1 MAANTSLSLTA
12 LDYDSLKSDFKTFL
26 SSQSIFRDYDLDG
39 ANINVLLSL
48 LAYNTYKN
56 AFMHNMMMSE
66 AFMDSAQL
74 RSSVI
79 SHAKNV
85 NYLPASRVSPVAV
98 LECTFETTTSGSFLI
113 PKGTSFAGSNSNGT
127 FTFVTDRNH
136 TLISTSNT
144 FVISD
149 LEVYEGSYINETFIV
164 NTADEAQRFT
174 LSNDTI
180 DIDSIQVTVYENN
193 GSVELPYIQY
203 THLYD
208 VGPTT
213 RAFFLQA
220 NDNQYDVVFGDD
232 VFGRK
237 PLNGATVLVTYRV
250 TNGIAAGGI
259 DSFRINDDLG
269 IYNSTTAI
277 ATIATVE
284 KATSGAERET
294 TESIQFRAPR
304 GFQTQQRCVTDQ
316 DYSLLI
322 KQAFPEIKTLH
333 IFGGEDYAEIYGT
346 VDYGKVYIAPITYA
360 GTPLSENRKGDVTT
374 FLKGKMSV
382 GLRPEIINPEF
393 LYIILAVTVEYD
405 QNITDLTP
413 SEIKQLAVTTI
424 SDHNDTNLEEFNTT
438 FRASVLSEQMQ
449 QMDESVLSN
458 TITVRLRKEIS
469 PELYKREAQ
478 LIAFNNPIAVGSLSS
493 SRFILTDGNTYRLTD
508 YNPSND
514 TLRKSAGTNGL
525 VITNSSNVVY
535 LRKVNTTNAS
545 TPSYTRCGTID
556 YTKGIVTLTPL
567 AFADF
572 VDYQGVRID
581 AVPTKQNITVKH
593 NDLIQISVGDCTV
606 KVTGK

>member
-1 MAANTSLSLTA
+1 MAANNSLSLSS
-12 LDYDSLKSDFKTFL
+12 LDYDALKADFKTYL
-26 SSQSIFRDYDLDG
+26 SSQSVFRDYDFEG

-56 AFMHNMMMSE
+56 AFMHNMLMSE

-74 RSSVI
+74 RSSII

-85 NYLPASRVSPVAV
+85 NYLPSSRTSPVAV
-98 LECTFETTTSGSFLI
+98 LECTFETTTTGSFLI
-113 PKGTSFAGSNSNGT
+113 PKGTTFAGTNSNGT

-136 TLISTSNT
+136 TLVSTSNT

-149 LEVYEGSYINETFIV
+149 LEVYEGSYINESFIV
-164 NTADEAQRFT
+164 NYADEAQQFT
-174 LSNDTI
+174 LSNDTV
-180 DIDSIQVTVYENN
+180 DINSIQVTVYEN
-193 GSVELPYIQY
+193 GGATELPYMQY

-213 RAFFLQA
+213 RAYFLQA
-220 NDNQYDVVFGDD
+220 NDNQYDIVFGDGI
-232 VFGRK
+232 FGRK

-250 TNGIAAGGI
+250 THGLRGGKI
-259 DSFRINDDLG
+259 KSFRISDDLG
-269 IYNSTTAI
+269 TLNNCTVITTI
-277 ATIATVE
+277 ETIERATA
-284 KATSGAERET
+284 GAEREAT
-294 TESIQFRAPR
+294 SSIQFRAPR

-360 GTPLSENRKGDVTT
+360 GTPLSENRKADVAT

-393 LYIILAVTVEYD
+393 LYVILDIAVEYN
-405 QNITDLTP
+405 QNISDLSP
-413 SEIKQLAVTTI
+413 SEIKQLARAVV
-424 SDHNDTNLEEFNTT
+424 SSYNNTNLEAFNAS
-438 FRASVLSEQMQ
+438 FRFSILNEKLQD
-449 QMDESVLSN
+449 MDESILSN
-458 TITVRLRKEIS
+458 TIAIRLRKEMS
-469 PELYKREAQ
+469 PALYKDEAQ
-478 LIAFNNPIAVGSLSS
+478 LIAFNNQIAVGSLSS

-514 TLRKSAGTNGL
+514 TLRKSTGTNGL
-525 VITNSSNVVY
+525 VITNSSNAVY
-535 LRKVNTTNAS
+535 LRKINTTNAS
-545 TPSYTRCGTID
+545 VPVYTRCGTID
-556 YTKGIVTLTPL
+556 YAKGIISLTSL

-572 VDYQGVRID
+572 VDYQGVRVE
-581 AVPTKQNITVKH
+581 AVPVKQNITVKH
-593 NDLIQISVGDCTV
+593 NDLIQISVGDCNI
-606 KVTGK
+606 KANGK

>member
-1 MAANTSLSLTA
+1 MAANTSLSLTS
-12 LDYDSLKSDFKTFL
+12 LDFDTLKADFKTFL

-56 AFMHNMMMSE
+56 AFMHNMLMSE

-85 NYLPASRVSPVAV
+85 NYLPSSRVSPVAV
-98 LECTFETTTSGSFLI
+98 LQCTFDTTTSGSFLI

-136 TLISTSNT
+136 TLVSTSNT

-149 LEVYEGSYINETFIV
+149 LEVYEGSYINETFV
-164 NTADEAQRFT
+164 VDTTDETQRFT

-193 GSVELPYIQY
+193 GATELPYVQY

-213 RAFFLQA
+213 RAYFLQA
-220 NDNQYDVVFGDD
+220 NDNQYDIVFGDG
-232 VFGRK
+232 VFGRT

-250 TNGIAAGGI
+250 TNGVSAGGI

-269 IYNSTTAI
+269 TLNNCTVV
-277 ATIATVE
+277 ATIETIE
-284 KATSGAERET
+284 KATSGSERET

-333 IFGGEDYAEIYGT
+333 IFGGEDYAEIYGS

-393 LYIILAVTVEYD
+393 LYVILDVTIEYD
-405 QNITDLTP
+405 QNITDLSP
-413 SEIKQLAVTTI
+413 SEIKQLGITMI
-424 SDHNDTNLEEFNTT
+424 SNYNDANLEEFNTT
-438 FRASVLSEQMQ
+438 FRASILSEQFQ
-449 QMDESVLSN
+449 EMDESILSN
-458 TITVRLRKEIS
+458 TMTLRLRKEIS
-469 PELYKREAQ
+469 PTLYKSETQ
-478 LIAFNNPIAVGSLSS
+478 LIAFNNPISVGSLSS

-514 TLRKSAGTNGL
+514 TIRKTTSTNGL
-525 VITNSSNVVY
+525 VITNSSNAVY
-535 LRKVNTTNAS
+535 LRKINTTNAS

-556 YTKGIVTLTPL
+556 YGKGLVTLVPM

-572 VDYQGVRID
+572 VDYQGIRVD

-593 NDLIQISVGDCTV
+593 NDLIQIDVGACAV
-606 KVTGK
+606 KVTSK